1 MNRLLPIRLGC
12 LVLGLVLG
20 PAEGLAFEWLPEF
33 QSLSEEEPDAFEGP
47 ERLGSEYTSDIH
59 SYAKPLE
66 WEYAWLT
73 SDIAFDGVIGSTSA
87 TQFLMDSRAKAWV
100 EIIPGRLDFRFTW
113 LDHGDQER
121 ESRHVV
127 LEIVTWLHRAV
138 GLSVYGEPAMHKR
151 QADLGA
157 ALLLRPGP
165 RHEVRLFYTRVDL
178 VRGTRSDRQETFA
191 EGGAPWTAG
200 LVGRVFRA
208 PESGSRDFLE
218 YAVRWEGSTRWRFL
232 DEQSEYGYARR
243 FASLFLQVDTGRG
256 FDVAL
261 RLQADRKWESRQAL
275 ESGADVVEERWRTDR
290 LLALVRAVVRGRGLL
305 EGWEFS
311 PGVHLALR
319 RWNINGRVLAYNE
332 VLPHLWVETPTAG
345 LGADATLRGLLG
357 YEATYH
363 GESGAFEEALGERY
377 RPSREDYDGIL
388 HHRLNTGLQV
398 AVGTRAALRLMV
410 TWDLDRST
418 ANGRLWQG
426 GVGQLRVSF

>member
-1 MNRLLPIRLGC
+1 MTRPTPILLGC
-12 LVLGLVLG
+12 LALVLG
-20 PAEGLAFEWLPEF
+20 PAKGRAFEWLPEF

-59 SYAKPLE
+59 SYGKPLE
-66 WEYAWLT
+66 WEYAWLA
-73 SDIAFDGVIGSTSA
+73 SDIAFDGVAGSTSA
-87 TQFLMDSRAKAWV
+87 TQLLLDARAKAWARL
-100 EIIPGRLDFRFTW
+100 IPGRLEFRFTW
-113 LDHGDQER
+113 FDHSDQER

-127 LEIVTWLHRAV
+127 LEIVTWLHPRV

-165 RHEVRLFYTRVDL
+165 RHEVRLFYTLVDL
-178 VRGTRSDRQETFA
+178 VRGNRSDRPETFA
-191 EGGAPWTAG
+191 EGGAPRAAG

-208 PESGSRDFLE
+208 PDSPSRDFLE
-218 YAVRWEGSTRWRFL
+218 YAVRWETRTRWRFF
-232 DEQSEYGYARR
+232 DTQSESGYARR
-243 FASLFLQVDTGRG
+243 FASLFFQVGTGLG

-275 ESGADVVEERWRTDR
+275 EAGADVVEERWRTDR
-290 LLALVRAVVRGRGLL
+290 LLGLLRATVPGRGPL

-311 PGVHLALR
+311 PGIHLALR
-319 RWNINGRVLAYNE
+319 RWNVNGHVLAYDE
-332 VLPHLWVETPTAG
+332 VLPHLWMEAPG
-345 LGADATLRGLLG
+345 FSLGADTTLRWLLG

-377 RPSREDYDGIL
+377 QPSREDYDGIL
-388 HHRLNTGLQV
+388 HHRLNTGLQL
-398 AVGTRAALRLMV
+398 AVGDRAALRLMV

-418 ANGRLWQG
+418 AGGRLWQG